1 MHYFQ
6 PTTYGGWGVLWVNV
20 ELLHV
25 INYEINVFTLLQ
37 VGCNLPT
44 ADQGWTVHLHHT
56 CQG

>member
-6 PTTYGGWGVLWVNV
+6 PTTSSGCGVLWVNV

-37 VGCNLPT
+37 VGCNLLA
-44 ADQGWTVHLHHT
+44 ADQG
-56 CQG
+56 